1 MVKVKICGIRDIGFA
16 LSAAQMNIHALGFNF
31 YTESK
36 RYIAPVEAKK
46 IIDAL
51 PPFINRVGVFVNAHI
66 DTVRETAD
74 YLKLD
79 YVQLHG
85 DETEEYAARLPEY
98 KIIKAVR
105 VFDETP
111 EYIEDLLGK
120 YHYLLLDAG
129 SSTEYGGTGK
139 QFDWNLLDKIKDARN
154 IIVAGG
160 INPEN
165 VSDLLKHNPYAI
177 DVNSGIENVAGN
189 KSIKKLER
197 LLDFI

>member
-1 MVKVKICGIRDIGFA
+1 MVKVKICGVRDIGFA
-16 LSAAQMNIHALGFNF
+16 LGASQMNIHALGFNF
-31 YTESK
+31 YPESK
-36 RYIAPVEAKK
+36 RYIAPAAAKK

-51 PPFINRVGVFVNAHI
+51 PPFINRVGVFVNAPI

-85 DETEEYAARLPEY
+85 DETEEYAAALTGY

-105 VFDETP
+105 VFNETP
-111 EYIEDLLGK
+111 EHIEKLLSK
-120 YHYLLLDAG
+120 YRYLLLDAG

-139 QFDWNLLDKIKDARN
+139 QFDWNLLDRIKNARN

-160 INPEN
+160 INPNN
-165 VSDLLKHNPYAI
+165 VSELLKHNPYAI
-177 DVNSGIENVAGN
+177 DVNSGIEDDAGN
-189 KSIKKLER
+189 KSIKKLEKI
-197 LLDFI
+197 LSLI